1 MTRTPVDPKYRW
13 TNFPNAPRPRKP
25 LRSSAE
31 GTLANI
37 GRIAHEPRV
46 VGGADLGVTG
56 LRPRIRRESVDP
68 QAWRTYVPRH
78 QGPIVRRV
86 HELKPPPNC
95 IHCGGPTKLGRRST
109 FHCHVD
115 KVETLWACINPT
127 CLGQLDAAIF
137 VSPIGRYE
145 RRC

>member
-1 MTRTPVDPKYRW
+1 MNRTTIDPKYRR
-13 TNFPNAPRPRKP
+13 TNFSNPRRPRKS

-37 GRIAHEPRV
+37 GRVAHAPG
-46 VGGADLGVTG
+46 VGGCAEREITSI
-56 LRPRIRRESVDP
+56 RPRTRREPVDP
-68 QAWRTYVPRH
+68 RAWRTHQPQH
-78 QGPIVRRV
+78 QGPIIRRV
-86 HELKPPPNC
+86 HELKPQPNC

-109 FHCHVD
+109 FHCHVE

-127 CLGQLDAAIF
+127 CLGQLDAVIF